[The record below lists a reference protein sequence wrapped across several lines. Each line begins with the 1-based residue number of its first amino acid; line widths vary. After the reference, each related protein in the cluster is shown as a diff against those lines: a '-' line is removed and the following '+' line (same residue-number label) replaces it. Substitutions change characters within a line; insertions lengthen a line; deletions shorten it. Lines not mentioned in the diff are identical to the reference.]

1 MLAERTCSG
10 SQLKHVRISGA
21 SVGLKI
27 ATAEVDLQYLHLE
40 RNLEGAY
47 VLISNADSPLVISN
61 SVFEHN
67 AQMGLY
73 LHTTCNVSIDG
84 CRFSDNRIGVSGKYA
99 YTNLVSV
106 EVVDSEFSSNSYR
119 GCLMESLGR
128 MIINNTAFTDTG
140 LYLHG
145 YNSDK
150 QHIAI
155 DGCSFSTPADTGIYY
170 TSFYNTIV
178 HMTISNTLVHGCNY
192 GVTLEFGD
200 HSSIE
205 LFNVTIERNRW
216 RGLYIWTLQ
225 SHVYLHDSAFVD
237 NYEKAVVL
245 IQVDADTS
253 EGYVNISNNG
263 FTGNSGSGVV
273 DITTYTDVV
282 VEKNTFMDNTAKV
295 TVNYLARNHG
305 NLLFRGNVL
314 ENPKAEYDLKV
325 GSTTCVDCVVDA
337 RYNWWGTAN
346 TTAIPRRVLDFF
358 LDMDLVEVLLSPALA
373 NSSID
378 SASNVEVTSR
388 DFKMDEQTIG
398 GRIKENTTIEVDN
411 NNLQV
416 LYTIHVPAGKKLV
429 LHLHTLLSFV
439 GHTGIY
445 VEGRHRV
452 DCL

>member
-1 MLAERTCSG
+1 M
-10 SQLKHVRISGA
+10 
-21 SVGLKI
+21 
-27 ATAEVDLQYLHLE
+27 DLQYLHLE
-40 RNLEGAY
+40 RNLEGAH
-47 VLISNADSPLVISN
+47 VDISNADSPLVISN

-145 YNSDK
+145 YNNDK

-155 DGCSFSTPADTGIYY
+155 DGSSFSTPADTGIYTKLY
-170 TSFYNTIV
+170 SNIVHMTIYNTIV
-178 HMTISNTLVHGCNY
+178 HDCKFGATLQ
-192 GVTLEFGD
+192 FGE

-205 LFNVTIERNRW
+205 LFNVTVERNRR
-216 RGLYIWTLQ
+216 RGLYIKTWQ
-225 SHVYLHDSAFVD
+225 SHVYLHDSSFVD
-237 NYEKAVVL
+237 NYEQAVVL

-253 EGYVNISNNG
+253 EGNVNMSNNG
-263 FTGNSGSGVV
+263 FTGNSGTDVV
-273 DITTYTDVV
+273 DITTYSDVV
-282 VEKNTFMDNTAKV
+282 IEKNTFMDNTAKV

-314 ENPKAEYDLKV
+314 ENPEAEYDLKV

-346 TTAIPRRVLDFF
+346 TTAIPRRILDIF
-358 LDMDLVEVLLSPALA
+358 LDMDLVEVLLSPVLA
-373 NSSID
+373 NSSIG

-388 DFKMDEQTIG
+388 DFKMDENTIG
-398 GRIKENTTIEVDN
+398 GRIKENTTIEVDD

-429 LHLHTLLSFV
+429 LHLNTLLSFV

-445 VEGRHRV
+445 VEGRHHV
-452 DCL
+452 ECL

>member
-10 SQLKHVRISGA
+10 SHLKHVRISGA
-21 SVGLKI
+21 SVGVKI

-40 RNLEGAY
+40 RNLEGAH
-47 VLISNADSPLVISN
+47 VDISNADLPLVIRN

-84 CRFSDNRIGVSGKYA
+84 CRFNDNRIGVSGKYA
-99 YTNLVSV
+99 AANQVSV

-128 MIINNTAFTDTG
+128 MIINNTAFTESV

-155 DGCSFSTPADTGIYY
+155 DGCLFSTPAHTGIYTNVY
-170 TSFYNTIV
+170 SNV
-178 HMTISNTLVHGCNY
+178 HMTISNTLVHGCSN
-192 GVTLEFGD
+192 GATLQIGA
-200 HSSIE
+200 HSFID
-205 LFNVTIERNRW
+205 LFNVTIQRNRR
-216 RGLYIWTLQ
+216 RGLYIRTMQ

-237 NYEKAVVL
+237 NYEQAVVL
-245 IQVDADTS
+245 IQVDAAATS

-263 FTGNSGSGVV
+263 FTGNSGTDVV

-282 VEKNTFMDNTAKV
+282 IEKNTFMNNTAKV
-295 TVNYLARNHG
+295 TVNFLARNHG

-314 ENPKAEYDLKV
+314 ENPGAEYDLKV
-325 GSTTCVDCVVDA
+325 EPTTSVDCVVDA

-346 TTAIPRRVLDFF
+346 TTAIPRRILDFF
-358 LDMDLVEVLLSPALA
+358 LDMDLVEVLLSPVLA
-373 NSSID
+373 NSSIE

-388 DFKMDEQTIG
+388 DFNKDEHTIG
-398 GRIKENTTIEVDN
+398 GRIKENTTIEVDD

-429 LHLHTLLSFV
+429 LHLNTLLSFV

-452 DCL
+452 ECL

>member
-40 RNLEGAY
+40 RNFEGAH
-47 VLISNADSPLVISN
+47 VDISNADSPLVISN

-99 YTNLVSV
+99 AANQVSV

-128 MIINNTAFTDTG
+128 MIINNTAFTESV

-155 DGCSFSTPADTGIYY
+155 DGCSFSTPADTGIY
-170 TSFYNTIV
+170 TSFYNNIV
-178 HMTISNTLVHGCNY
+178 HMTISNTIVHDCNY
-192 GVTLEFGD
+192 GATLQFGE

-205 LFNVTIERNRW
+205 LFNVTIERNRR
-216 RGLYIWTLQ
+216 RGLYIRTRH
-225 SHVYLHDSAFVD
+225 SHVHLHDSAFVD
-237 NYEKAVVL
+237 NYERAVVL
-245 IQVDADTS
+245 IQVDADNY
-253 EGYVNISNNG
+253 EGFVNISNNG
-263 FTGNSGSGVV
+263 FTGNSGTGVV
-273 DITTYTDVV
+273 DITTDTYFVI
-282 VEKNTFMDNTAKV
+282 EKNTLMDNTAKV

-346 TTAIPRRVLDFF
+346 TTAIPRRILDFF

-373 NSSID
+373 NSSIE

-388 DFKMDEQTIG
+388 DFNMDENTIG
-398 GRIKENTTIEVDN
+398 GRIKENTTIEVDD

-429 LHLHTLLSFV
+429 LHLNTLLSFV

-452 DCL
+452 ECL